1 MRIFI
6 GECKLNVIFGMNLP
20 QHLVK
25 FCCLP
30 PKSSAKHRS
39 HPNLEVFLSQIEH
52 EIFRICE
59 NWLCYSNLSR
69 DEWGVV
75 CSLAD
80 NVNIVIK
87 KEDKR
92 SFVIVWGHSDYVME
106 QEKQLN
112 DTKVY
117 KNIMDSIDLIPKLS
131 EKSNMIFESLKQIF
145 CKWKTIEIFSFWF

>member
-1 MRIFI
+1 M
-6 GECKLNVIFGMNLP
+6 
-20 QHLVK
+20 
-25 FCCLP
+25 
-30 PKSSAKHRS
+30 
-39 HPNLEVFLSQIEH
+39 EH

-59 NWLCYSNLSR
+59 NQLCYSNLSR

-80 NVNIVIK
+80 NINIVIE
-87 KEDKR
+87 KEDKG
-92 SFVIVWGHSDYVME
+92 SCVIVWGHSDYVVE

-117 KNIMDSIDLIPKLS
+117 KNIIDSKDLIPKLS
-131 EKSNMIFESLKQIF
+131 EKSNMIVESLKQIF